1 MIVDQLFNNKNNT
14 NESLADQIMAAAAA
28 AGLNA
33 RRAGTPEQERERS
46 RQILAQRQQEREEQ
60 ARQAALDD
68 ARDLGDLKDEYK
80 KMRELYQSLGGSNWQ
95 YADRE
100 QNLTDAERQARAM
113 EPEMNRLAARI
124 RAAEQ
129 VISKENTQGIRE
141 GWREEVQD
149 LEDWANVVR
158 EKLSKTPAGQRL
170 SLAQKLSQIENRNFG
185 SELEDRARYNPQ
197 TGKPDAGRTL
207 KGLTN
212 VVYEVYTSLERQQN
226 QGPQAGGGGSVS
238 VDMSVANQMAQDR
251 EDQNMANHY
260 QQHIENYALL
270 SNPEFA
276 EWYEQ
281 AKQSLLANPSDENA
295 KKWSANQ
302 VERFGSK
309 LIGQSSPWM
318 AGRTEAYY
326 TDAIKR
332 ILDND
337 VALMYE
343 IERRQ
348 RRNREEFMEN
358 LDAWRKAWPRATDK
372 QKAELANMIG
382 MTVEDLEELVATGQ
396 ESASVV
402 RESATKRRVFKKL
415 TEDILKEDPVYRK
428 FKRVGRYIAER
439 KMTEKEILQVF
450 ADVEDGMTDKATGAN
465 RTFLGRGKDTA
476 ADFAGGVKNA
486 FSSVMNSIQSSV
498 PVAAVDVAYDQAT
511 DALANVTGGQKGKI
525 MQAIK
530 GYRNLVKEYPKAAGF
545 AKAALVAIA
554 GLATGGAGLPAIAGL
569 TYALDSA
576 IRGDKLSS
584 VIGKGAGAAAVTWG
598 GQKLA
603 GMFSGDA
610 QAATMQDYAQAPTGA
625 PVDGSVYTVQSGD
638 QLGYIAQANGSTT
651 QELIKANPGID
662 FSKPLQVGQELSLPA
677 TTGTG
682 TGSVWQGYQGGV
694 YGDATPGPELL
705 GGPGTGGATSAA
717 TTSGSGTLSGVTAQ
731 QIYQSPVYQQAYA
744 QEIAKW
750 GASPSAQAIQT
761 AERIATLK
769 AKAAMA
775 GAVRESFDFSKI
787 KLRKL
792 PASEL
797 IDQKLTK
804 MAWALN
810 ESVGKPQGRSVHITT
825 RGIDA
830 LFENIQILAELDL
843 KNALA
848 KRSTQDLENY
858 LVGRPDTD
866 VTRQVKAEVERRKAS
881 GDPGPTTAP
890 MPTMDTAPIDEV
902 PPTSFGTVPSP
913 TPAPTPTPAPKPAPA
928 PTTPTGDAAG
938 PGREQLPDL
947 YRPDMPDAP
956 TQPADAKKKSWFG
969 KGLDALDRGV
979 GAVGGALGTL
989 GRQFTR
995 NVTKEKLK
1003 MDWHQ
1008 GGKPTDSDQ
1017 LSSWLVSQ
1025 GVPIGVVNGV
1035 YSKMG
1040 LPVSAQPQQATQ
1052 DTTAKTTP
1060 TTTTTTTTPDT
1071 TKDGSLTVASGLVN
1085 PKTNK
1090 PYTRQELRDLH
1101 ADNLKNT
1108 PVPVGPVQTPAPTVP
1123 AITPTPVTTTTTAPA
1138 QTTTVASN
1146 ATGGAPG
1153 FNYNNVMQMPGMQ
1166 KYAKKPAAKPA
1177 NFAGPSGYGKTTMSV
1192 KPMTGVP
1199 GVKPAAPATAT
1210 AAAPAKPR
1218 VTAGGPTQ
1226 AEREKYDQI
1235 VANALA
1241 KPVAE
1246 MLELVTCKEDITRIK
1261 RFVDETFVRYNAV
1274 DAEAMAAR
1282 NQLIEHISYQGAV
1295 NRRKNAQKE
1304 AK

>member
-1 MIVDQLFNNKNNT
+1 MIIDNLFDNKKNL
-14 NESLADQIMAAAAA
+14 NEGLADEFMAMAKAK
-28 AGLNA
+28 GYNPRL
-33 RRAGTPEQERERS
+33 RGTPDEERARTDAMLKQRAADRANAPAPAPIGDEERAK
-46 RQILAQRQQEREEQ
+46 LQ
-60 ARQAALDD
+60 ARLKELEAKFDPDFEYSDD
-68 ARDLGDLKDEYK
+68 HSFWRSQHEISQQINSIKKRLAESKRNKKRDLNE
-80 KMRELYQSLGGSNWQ
+80 
-95 YADRE
+95 
-100 QNLTDAERQARAM
+100 
-113 EPEMNRLAARI
+113 
-124 RAAEQ
+124 
-129 VISKENTQGIRE
+129 
-141 GWREEVQD
+141 
-149 LEDWANVVR
+149 
-158 EKLSKTPAGQRL
+158 
-170 SLAQKLSQIENRNFG
+170 
-185 SELEDRARYNPQ
+185 
-197 TGKPDAGRTL
+197 
-207 KGLTN
+207 
-212 VVYEVYTSLERQQN
+212 
-226 QGPQAGGGGSVS
+226 
-238 VDMSVANQMAQDR
+238 
-251 EDQNMANHY
+251 
-260 QQHIENYALL
+260 ALL
-270 SNPEFA
+270 
-276 EWYEQ
+276 
-281 AKQSLLANPSDENA
+281 
-295 KKWSANQ
+295 
-302 VERFGSK
+302 
-309 LIGQSSPWM
+309 M
-318 AGRTEAYY
+318 
-326 TDAIKR
+326 
-332 ILDND
+332 
-337 VALMYE
+337 
-343 IERRQ
+343 
-348 RRNREEFMEN
+348 
-358 LDAWRKAWPRATDK
+358 
-372 QKAELANMIG
+372 
-382 MTVEDLEELVATGQ
+382 
-396 ESASVV
+396 
-402 RESATKRRVFKKL
+402 
-415 TEDILKEDPVYRK
+415 EDPVYRN

-625 PVDGSVYTVQSGD
+625 PVDGGVYTVQSGD
-638 QLGYIAQANGSTT
+638 QLGFIAQANGSTT

-810 ESVGKPQGRSVHITT
+810 ESVGKPQGRSVHLTT
-825 RGIDA
+825 QGIYTV
-830 LFENIQILAELDL
+830 FENVHRIAE
-843 KNALA
+843 ATA
-848 KRSTQDLENY
+848 TA
-858 LVGRPDTD
+858 
-866 VTRQVKAEVERRKAS
+866 TRIE
-881 GDPGPTTAP
+881 PTF
-890 MPTMDTAPIDEV
+890 APIDEIPDFMPGYV
-902 PPTSFGTVPSP
+902 PPTAP
-913 TPAPTPTPAPKPAPA
+913 TPAPTPAPAPTPKPAPAPAPIPKPA

-938 PGREQLPDL
+938 PGRPQLPDY

-956 TQPADAKKKSWFG
+956 TQPADPAKKSWFG
-969 KGLDALDRGV
+969 RGLDALDRGI
-979 GAVGGALGTL
+979 GAVGGALSTA
-989 GRQFTR
+989 GRQLTR

-1003 MDWHQ
+1003 MNWHQ

-1060 TTTTTTTTPDT
+1060 TTTTTPTPTTTTTPTPTTTTATDT
-1071 TKDGSLTVASGLVN
+1071 AKDGSLTDPTGLIN

-1090 PYTRQELRDLH
+1090 VYTNQELRDLY
-1101 ADNLKNT
+1101 ADNLKNN
-1108 PVPVGPVQTPAPTVP
+1108 PVPVGPIQTPAPTIP
-1123 AITPTPVTTTTTAPA
+1123 AITPTPVTTTTTTTAPA
-1138 QTTTVASN
+1138 QTTTAAST

-1192 KPMTGVP
+1192 KPMTGVL
-1199 GVKPAAPATAT
+1199 GTKPAATAT
-1210 AAAPAKPR
+1210 ATAPAKPR

-1274 DAEAMAAR
+1274 DAEAMATR
-1282 NQLIEHISYQGAV
+1282 NRLIEHISYQGAV